1 MELQGRLEELQS
13 AGIGIGAISYDSQET
28 LAAFA
33 ARQEIT
39 FPLLSDED
47 SAIIRE
53 YGILNTVVAEG
64 LGPNGDDPAVV
75 ADVHKYVAAAVFDS
89 PQLRQMINGTPFPGT
104 FVLDING
111 RVSSRFFE
119 EFYRERFTTSNVM
132 LKSGIGLSP
141 IAAIEGTT
149 AQIRFTAY
157 PSDTIVTNGTHF
169 SLAVDVEPNPEM
181 HVYAPGAEEKGY
193 RVIGFNMAPSEFV
206 RFGAVEFPQSEIYYF
221 EPLDEYVP
229 VFQEPFTLIQEA
241 VVNASAETE
250 QSLEEINALTL
261 SGTLDYQA
269 CDDAI
274 CYLPVSVPISFT
286 LEFQT
291 LDYQRSSPR

>member
-1 MELQGRLEELQS
+1 MELQDRIEELQS
-13 AGIGIGAISYDSQET
+13 AGVGVAAISYDSEET

-33 ARQEIT
+33 ERRGVT
-39 FPLLSDED
+39 FPLLSDDD
-47 SAIIRE
+47 SSSIKE

-64 LGPNGDDPAVV
+64 LGPNGNDPEVV

-89 PQLRQMINGTPFPGT
+89 PGLRRMINGTPFPGT
-104 FVLDING
+104 FMIDG
-111 RVSSRFFE
+111 DSRVTSRFFE
-119 EFYRERFTTSNVM
+119 EFYRERVTTSNVL

-141 IAAIEGTT
+141 IAAVEGNT
-149 AQIRFTAY
+149 AQLKFTAY
-157 PSDTIVTNGTHF
+157 PSDTIITNGSRF

-193 RVIGFNMAPSEFV
+193 RVIGLNMAPSEYF
-206 RFGAVEFPQSEIYYF
+206 RFEAVEFPESEIYYF

-229 VFQEPFTLIQEA
+229 VFQEPFTVLQE
-241 VVNASAETE
+241 VVVEASAEIE
-250 QSLEEINALTL
+250 EELESIDVLTL

-274 CYLPVSVPISFT
+274 CYLPVSVPVSFT

-291 LDYQRSSPR
+291 LDYQRSISR